1 MTPARFTPRA
11 RRALASSLVLSL
23 ALSLVLPA
31 APPFPAARAAD
42 QAPPPP
48 LAQRA
53 FDVKAPIA
61 ILAEP
66 VSGRILFQK
75 NANQPHQPAS
85 ITKIMTMLLVM
96 EAIDR
101 GDIHFTDMV
110 TVSARASKT
119 GGSQAYLAE
128 GEQFSVE
135 DLIKAVAIHSA
146 NDACVALAEFIAGDS
161 EAFVDSM
168 NDKAHQL
175 GMTRT
180 TFHTPHGLPPEPG
193 QEADITTARDVYV
206 MSREIIRKHPAV
218 LKFTGTAHDSIRN
231 GEFRLDNTNK
241 LVGNVA
247 GVDGLKT
254 GFFAAAGFG
263 LAATATRRN
272 LRLISVVMGADSNN
286 QRASDSARLL
296 NYGFSRLRNQL
307 AVKKGTPVGDL
318 PVAKGREE
326 KVAAQAADDLR
337 ILLERGEERRLTYK
351 LEPAPQLS
359 APVTVGQK
367 VGVYLALLDGN
378 EVGRVPAVAVKEVE
392 KANWIIRFFRW
403 LFAKLG
409 IK

>member
-11 RRALASSLVLSL
+11 RRAVASGLLLPLAFSLVLSTP
-23 ALSLVLPA
+23 LP
-31 APPFPAARAAD
+31 FRAAF
-42 QAPPPP
+42 AAEPPPPP
-48 LAQRA
+48 LAPRA
-53 FDVKAPIA
+53 FDVDAPIA

-66 VSGRILFQK
+66 VSGRILFRK
-75 NANQPHQPAS
+75 NIDQPHPPAS

-110 TVSARASKT
+110 TVSGRASQT
-119 GGSQAYLAE
+119 GGSQAYLAQ

-135 DLIKAVAIHSA
+135 DLLKAVAIHSA

-168 NDKAHQL
+168 NEKAHQL

-180 TFHTPHGLPPEPG
+180 AFHTPHGLPPEPG
-193 QEADITTARDVYV
+193 QEADMTTARDVYT

-218 LKFTGTAHDSIRN
+218 LKFTGTAHDTFRD
-231 GEFRLDNTNK
+231 GKFRLDNTNK
-241 LVGNVA
+241 LVGTVA

-272 LRLISVVMGADSNN
+272 LRLISVVMGARSNN

-307 AVKKGTPVGDL
+307 AVKKGLPVGDL

-326 KVAAQAADDLR
+326 KVAAQAGDDLR

-351 LEPAPQLS
+351 LEPTPNLS

-367 VGVYLALLDGN
+367 VGVYLALLDGK
-378 EVGRVPAVAVKEVE
+378 EVGRVHAVATKEVE